1 VLNLKSIGLHGQ
13 PTTIG
18 SLRLIMVG
26 VILAL
31 LTGCMIIH
39 VRPIPTTIGEAPQV
53 TSVHTPALTK
63 QPPVITEQRL
73 PIVKPDS
80 SLRSTWVRYNRS
92 DQQQAATCIQTT
104 NNSRTSIMPNTPGQA
119 RCWAALHVR
128 VRLQEWHLVR
138 RHVTNMLRNY
148 YRDLALLVNQCQQE
162 GSACLRGDLAAITQ
176 QAKHNARLQLFSRNR

>member
-73 PIVKPDS
+73 PIAKPDS
-80 SLRSTWVRYNRS
+80 NLRSTWARYNRS
-92 DQQQAATCIQTT
+92 DQQQAAACFQPSAS
-104 NNSRTSIMPNTPGQA
+104 SRNAFAPQPRGKT
-119 RCWAALHVR
+119 RCWATLHAHI
-128 VRLQEWHLVR
+128 LQQEWHLYHRQAPRAVR
-138 RHVTNMLRNY
+138 HY
-148 YRDLALLVNQCQQE
+148 YRDLAFLVSQCQRQ
-162 GSACLRGDLAAITQ
+162 GRACLTGKWANITRQ
-176 QAKHNARLQLFSRNR
+176 DKINAQRLWFPRTR